1 VLVNHG
7 GATGQELR
15 ELAEEIIRSV
25 RDIFGI
31 ELHPEVNIL

>member
-25 RDIFGI
+25 RDRFGI
-31 ELHPEVNIL
+31 ELHAEVNII